1 MQKSTTTLILC
12 LLLVCLPTLVSATNT
27 LRGVEHPIQ
36 ALVGESLFYDI
47 SFLWFD
53 HLAEGSLSLLE
64 GEEAD
69 TFLVVL
75 EAKTLGIAAFFTR
88 DRVAKYQTLMKI
100 GPDGLLIP
108 LWHSSHTI
116 RGRGAARREKVTRY
130 DFNYTSRQVLY
141 QKIKDGHTY
150 ADQTYPLEEETQLF
164 DILSALYNLR
174 LSFYPK
180 SEQGEFLIPTFHRKG
195 PQNITVIPLTDITPK
210 DKEFFTVDS
219 LKYRILV
226 DPEVFGT
233 KGRDILASFDSKMLP
248 VKGII
253 KNVIGLGDVR
263 GTLRTP

>member
-1 MQKSTTTLILC
+1 MQKTTIIFIFC
-12 LLLVCLPTLVSATNT
+12 LLLVCLPTVGCATNT
-27 LRGVEHPIQ
+27 LRGAEHPIRT
-36 ALVGESLFYDI
+36 LVGESLLYDI

-53 HLAEGSLSLLE
+53 HLAEGSLSLSE
-64 GEEAD
+64 GEDPD

-116 RGRGAARREKVTRY
+116 RGKGAARREKITRY
-130 DFNYTSRQVLY
+130 EFDYSAEQVLY
-141 QKIKDGHTY
+141 QKIKDGRTY
-150 ADQTYPLEEETQLF
+150 ADQVYPLDQKTQLF

-180 SEQGEFLIPTFHRKG
+180 LKTGEILIPTFHRKG
-195 PQNITVIPLTDITPK
+195 PQDIVITPLKKASHK
-210 DKEFFTVDS
+210 DNKFFNADP
-219 LKYRILV
+219 LQYRILV

-233 KGRDILASFDSKMLP
+233 KGRDILASFDRQMRP
-248 VKGII
+248 AKGII
-253 KNVIGLGDVR
+253 KNVIGLGDVH